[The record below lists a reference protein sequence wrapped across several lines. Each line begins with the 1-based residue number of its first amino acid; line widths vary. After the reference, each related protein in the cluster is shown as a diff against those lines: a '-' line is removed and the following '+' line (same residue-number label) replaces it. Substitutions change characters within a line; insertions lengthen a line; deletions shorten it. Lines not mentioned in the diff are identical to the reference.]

1 MLDKSIQKNEAAL
14 QSQMI
19 FKKECDPNKGDID
32 SCKGAQTH
40 EEIEE
45 IVPRIGKFERKAM
58 TQQDK

>member
-45 IVPRIGKFERKAM
+45 IVPRIGNFERK
-58 TQQDK
+58 Q